1 MSLVA
6 SVYSVAGGSKR
17 GRTRGFWSGPPPS
30 THLYTRR
37 GMLDRAAALG
47 CDRPQDGDQDARA
60 NEGRDKRPPPA
71 DRHVDEQA
79 QDQPADDRP
88 DDAHDDVTEDAE
100 AASFHHHARQRAG
113 DTPNND
119 PGN

>member
-88 DDAHDDVTEDAE
+88 DDAHDDVRSEE
-100 AASFHHHARQRAG
+100 RRVGKECRSRWS
-113 DTPNND
+113 
-119 PGN
+119 